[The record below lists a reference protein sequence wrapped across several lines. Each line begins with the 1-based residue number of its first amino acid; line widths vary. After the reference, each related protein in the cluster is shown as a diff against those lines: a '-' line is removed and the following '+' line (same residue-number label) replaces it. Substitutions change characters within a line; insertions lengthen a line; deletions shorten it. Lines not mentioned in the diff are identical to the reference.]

1 MYVWSNHPQQS
12 KNNKHLKEN
21 ILEKVPKYRNE
32 LTQKVFLVEI
42 ILKQKGNLVCLAKG
56 QISQTLFE
64 EKEISG
70 TKSARCFIGWMEGC
84 PRRLC
89 HKSGC
94 EDVWL
99 T

>member
-1 MYVWSNHPQQS
+1 MYVWSTHPQRS

-21 ILEKVPKYRNE
+21 ILEKVLKYRNE
-32 LTQKVFLVEI
+32 LTQKVVLAEI
-42 ILKQKGNLVCLAKG
+42 ILKPKDNLVCLAKG
-56 QISQTLFE
+56 QISQILFA
-64 EKEISG
+64 EKEILG
-70 TKSARCFIGWMEGC
+70 TKSTRYFIGWMEGC

-94 EDVWL
+94 EDVWF